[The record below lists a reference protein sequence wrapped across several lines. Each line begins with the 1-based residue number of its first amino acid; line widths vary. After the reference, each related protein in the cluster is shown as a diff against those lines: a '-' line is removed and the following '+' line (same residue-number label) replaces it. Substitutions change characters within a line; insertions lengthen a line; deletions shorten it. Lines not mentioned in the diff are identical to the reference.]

1 MTQLRR
7 RDLRK
12 VGWCPKLDAAVSGW
26 DGAPSWMRMC
36 PGGMVPQAGCG
47 CVQEGWCPKLDADV
61 SRSSRLVLK
70 RAGAGCRLHW
80 ESWSSQ
86 GA

>member
-1 MTQLRR
+1 MQE
-7 RDLRK
+7 DHF
-12 VGWCPKLDAAVSGW
+12 DAAEEER
-26 DGAPSWMRMC
+26 PEE
-36 PGGMVPQAGCG
+36 GGMVPQAGCG
-47 CVQEGWCPKLDADV
+47 CVRVGWCPKLDADV